1 MNINIYKT
9 KEELSDKLSDYI
21 IKAHLNNSIA
31 LSGGSTPILLFKNLN
46 NKLANHNREYP
57 YSIPDKI
64 HRVTVP
70 GPIKADVTI
79 RPGPMFF
86 KALSTSII

>member
-1 MNINIYKT
+1 MCIRD
-9 KEELSDKLSDYI
+9 S
-21 IKAHLNNSIA
+21 
-31 LSGGSTPILLFKNLN
+31 
-46 NKLANHNREYP
+46 HNREYP

-64 HRVTVP
+64 QSVTVP